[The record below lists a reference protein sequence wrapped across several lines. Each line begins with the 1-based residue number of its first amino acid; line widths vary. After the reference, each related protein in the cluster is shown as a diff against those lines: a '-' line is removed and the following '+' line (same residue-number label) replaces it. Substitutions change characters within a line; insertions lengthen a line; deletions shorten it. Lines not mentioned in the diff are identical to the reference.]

1 MKDVKDDSMYLNI
14 IAKLT
19 NANKDYST
27 YTIQPQYGKGT
38 YIIVKIIPGFS
49 LAFNNFSMNENML
62 NIIDRYQHFSEPI
75 LKINYCLK
83 GKMIA
88 FDKKGKICA
97 SGKGST
103 AYYEGI
109 ENICKFSHFDEYESI
124 SLFGYTNQIT
134 NIFQQVF
141 HIDKSILR
149 DFCNQINEEDNYTV
163 IKNDL
168 TTIGLLNDIKDNF
181 SNGDIDSLRIR
192 AIELFMYELKNF
204 KINKE
209 RKELYYSR
217 TVVEKVEKIEKY
229 ISENLDEKLTIDYLC
244 NEFNISLDTLKR
256 CFKQVYSTSIYAYIK
271 KSRLEKGKEL
281 LVSSE
286 KSITEIALNC
296 GYNNHHSFSK
306 AFKDHY
312 KITPRETRKV
322 YVIGG

>member
-1 MKDVKDDSMYLNI
+1 MKDIKNDSFYLNI
-14 IAKLT
+14 MAKLSD
-19 NANKDYST
+19 ANKDYST
-27 YTIQPQYGKGT
+27 YTILPQYGKGT

-49 LAFNNFSMNENML
+49 LAFNNFSMNEDIL
-62 NIIDRYQHFSEPI
+62 NIMGKYQHFSEPI

-83 GKMIA
+83 GKMQA
-88 FDKKGKICA
+88 FNKNGKLCTSA
-97 SGKGST
+97 KGST
-103 AYYEGI
+103 AYYEGVD
-109 ENICKFSHFDEYESI
+109 NICKLSHFDEYESI
-124 SLFGYTNQIT
+124 SLFGYTKPIT

-141 HIDKSILR
+141 HMDKRVFR
-149 DFCNQINEEDNYTV
+149 DFYNQINEEDNYTV

-181 SNGDIDSLRIR
+181 RNGEIDNLRIR

-209 RKELYYSR
+209 RKELYYSK

-229 ISENLDEKLTIDYLC
+229 ISENLDEKLTIDCLC
-244 NEFNISLDTLKR
+244 DEFYISLDTLKR

-312 KITPRETRKV
+312 KITPSETRKA